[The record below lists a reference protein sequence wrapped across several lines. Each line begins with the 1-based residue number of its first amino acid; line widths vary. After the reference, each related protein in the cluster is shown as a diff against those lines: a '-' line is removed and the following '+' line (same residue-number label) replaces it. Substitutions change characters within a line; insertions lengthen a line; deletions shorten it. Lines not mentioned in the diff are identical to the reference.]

1 MGEPVNNPVG
11 KTVSADFADY
21 AEKEKKKNLFN
32 LRHLRMASDTPSGL
46 NRPHPKVYN
55 HLTPSGS

>member
-21 AEKEKKKNLFN
+21 AEKEKKKICSIC
-32 LRHLRMASDTPSGL
+32 AICG
-46 NRPHPKVYN
+46 
-55 HLTPSGS
+55 